1 MRLLISLAIAVV
13 IVAIGLEVRS
23 IFASRAVDTLAT
35 SATLSPYQMHL
46 DYKGMKEVPVRDVKD
61 PF

>member
-1 MRLLISLAIAVV
+1 MRMLIALAIAVV
-13 IVAIGLEVRS
+13 MVAVGFEVRS
-23 IFASRAVDTLAT
+23 IFASRAVDTTAT

-46 DYKGMKEVPVRDVKD
+46 DYKGMKEVPVNEVKE